1 MKKVLLF
8 TSMVVLFVGC
18 ETGVK
23 NKEVSNE
30 PVLSGI
36 VDRTDLGTQRLPSV
50 INKSEQKANGTS
62 SNKIFSKSAQPGFY
76 LQMAVFAKN
85 KPTKAFLKPLD
96 SSIFPY
102 IVLNKYNKDYVLIGA
117 YKSYNEA
124 KSKAPSVKARL
135 GKQTFVVQVLRP

>member
-8 TSMVVLFVGC
+8 ITMLVLFLGC
-18 ETGVK
+18 ETGVQNKSK
-23 NKEVSNE
+23 NNE

-36 VDRTDLGTQRLPSV
+36 VDRSDLETKRLPSV
-50 INKSEQKANGTS
+50 INKSQQKGSSSS

-85 KPTKAFLKPLD
+85 RPSKAYLKPLD
-96 SSIFPY
+96 KTSLPY

-124 KSKAPSVKARL
+124 KSKIALVKSKL

>member
-1 MKKVLLF
+1 MKKVVLF
-8 TSMVVLFVGC
+8 TSMVMLLVGC

-23 NKEVSNE
+23 NQTANNE

-36 VDRTDLGTQRLPSV
+36 VDRTDLEAQRLPSV
-50 INKSEQKANGTS
+50 IDKSQQKGSATS
-62 SNKIFSKSAQPGFY
+62 ANKIFSNSAQPGFY

-85 KPTKAFLKPLD
+85 RPSKAFLKPLD
-96 SSIFPY
+96 QSSFPY

-124 KSKAPSVKARL
+124 KSKMSSVKSKL
-135 GKQTFVVQVLRP
+135 GKETFVVQVLRP